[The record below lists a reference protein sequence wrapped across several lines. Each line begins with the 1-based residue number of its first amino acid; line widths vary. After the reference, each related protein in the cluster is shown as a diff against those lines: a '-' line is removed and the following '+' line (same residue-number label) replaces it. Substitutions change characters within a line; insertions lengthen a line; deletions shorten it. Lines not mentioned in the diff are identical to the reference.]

1 MSNTSIKIECFH
13 VPINKSIP
21 NKILGYLLL
30 KVKGAQTIDP
40 TSNDRVSNNNF
51 IFSYKSICYL
61 IIYYSLNTN
70 SFKIHFL
77 ILDRK

>member
-21 NKILGYLLL
+21 KEILGYLLL

-40 TSNDRVSNNNF
+40 TSNDRVSKKNF
-51 IFSYKSICYL
+51 IFSGKKRMVGP
-61 IIYYSLNTN
+61 
-70 SFKIHFL
+70 FKVNFQ
-77 ILDRK
+77 